1 MYGGIKLDYEL
12 TAKVFKALGDPK
24 RIQIVDMLSCG
35 EMCACDLLE
44 RFNFTQ
50 PTLSH
55 HMKVLI
61 NAGIVQT
68 RKTGTWHNYSLN
80 EENMKFL
87 SGIIQNLIQNTEDC
101 SCHAIEKS
109 DCSFSNES
117 KEKKIEQTTT
127 I

>member
-1 MYGGIKLDYEL
+1 MDYGL
-12 TAKVFKALGDPK
+12 TANVFKALGDPK
-24 RIQIVDMLSCG
+24 RVQIVDMLSCG

-87 SGIIQNLIQNTEDC
+87 
-101 SCHAIEKS
+101 
-109 DCSFSNES
+109 
-117 KEKKIEQTTT
+117 
-127 I
+127 

>member
-1 MYGGIKLDYEL
+1 MDYEL

-24 RIQIVDMLSCG
+24 RVQIVDMLSCG

-87 SGIIQNLIQNTEDC
+87 SGLIQNLIQNTEEC
-101 SCHAIEKS
+101 RCHTIEKS
-109 DCSFSNES
+109 DCSSSNES
-117 KEKKIEQTTT
+117 KEKTMEQTVM